1 VPHLYDE
8 DVGDNEIWR
17 RGGDLNPRLSGTLI
31 LQGKIAFTTASFQI
45 ERVKRREVLR
55 SAKKPKKWRK
65 TVARSSPSGKFSFFD
80 SAGRRELREPQCAM

>member
-1 VPHLYDE
+1 MMKMWGIMKSGGEGGLKPQAFGNPHFTRQN
-8 DVGDNEIWR
+8 VA
-17 RGGDLNPRLSGTLI
+17 
-31 LQGKIAFTTASFQI
+31 IAFTTASFQI